1 MLSSMKTALLN
12 ACVAAGVAAACLS
25 AHAPLANAQDQE
37 AGDIRVDL
45 PRRKAEPV
53 EPTVTRTRASVGSP
67 GPLRFY
73 GGFSLAVG
81 GDAQV
86 SANVGNIGG
95 NASRALDPTIGLQA
109 GADYV
114 LGDYF
119 SIGGE
124 TRLLWTK
131 VDGAGDRTMLWDLD
145 VKPRGRYAFHNLP
158 LEVYGALPVGLTIA
172 NLPGNNDGKAG
183 FNIGLLGGA
192 NYWFTSHI
200 AVNAEVGWV
209 FHRYGYT
216 NNDTGIS
223 GNVKMNQFLCIPT
236 ANLVYAL

>member
-12 ACVAAGVAAACLS
+12 VCVAAGVAAASLG
-25 AHAPLANAQDQE
+25 ADAPVARAQDQE

-53 EPTVTRTRASVGSP
+53 EPTITRTRASVGSP
-67 GPLRFY
+67 GPLRIY

-86 SANVGNIGG
+86 STNIGNLSG
-95 NASRALDPTIGLQA
+95 NGRGPLDPTIGIQA

-124 TRLLWTK
+124 TRLLWSK
-131 VDGAGDRTMLWDLD
+131 VDGGGDRTLLWDID
-145 VKPRGRYAFHNLP
+145 VKPRGRYAFGNIP
-158 LEVYGALPVGLTIA
+158 LEVYGALPVGLTVA
-172 NLPGNNDGKAG
+172 NPPGNNDGRVG
-183 FNIGLLGGA
+183 FNVGLLAGA

-200 AVNAEVGWV
+200 AINTELGWV
-209 FHRYGYT
+209 FHRYGFR
-216 NNDTGIS
+216 NNDLGYTGT
-223 GNVKMNQFLCIPT
+223 VKMNQFLLLCP
-236 ANLVYAL
+236 NFVYSL